1 MTNDDAPVLD
11 DAVLAELR
19 ESTGGDDDFVRELVD
34 AYVSEA
40 TGYLEAMT
48 VAAAAEDADAM
59 VRPAHTLKS
68 SSATLG
74 AMRLAGI
81 SRTLEES
88 ARSGRA
94 DDFAADVERAQAAWA
109 STLTVIPSMLA
120 QSA

>member
-1 MTNDDAPVLD
+1 MTPNDAPILD

-19 ESTGGDDDFVRELVD
+19 EQTGGDDDFVRELVE

-48 VAAAAEDADAM
+48 AAAGAGDSAAI

-74 AMRLAGI
+74 AMRLAAI
-81 SRTLEES
+81 SRGIEE
-88 ARSGRA
+88 AGRA
-94 DDFAADVERAQAAWA
+94 GKTDDLAADVEQAHVTWTATLAALTDAGLA
-109 STLTVIPSMLA
+109 S
-120 QSA
+120 